1 MDKIWH
7 IKETPSTEEVNL
19 LAKTININP
28 NLASLLIQRGVTDYK
43 EAEKF
48 FRLSLSQLHDPF
60 LMKDM
65 EVAVKR
71 LAKAIDGDEK
81 ILIYGDYDVDGTTSV
96 SMMVS
101 FLQRYSNQLDFY
113 IPDRYSE
120 GYGVSEEGIHWAI
133 AHEINLIISLD
144 CGIKAFETV
153 AMAAAEGIDFIIC
166 DHHSPDTTLPSA
178 IAVLDPKRVDCA
190 YPYKE
195 LSGCG
200 VGFKLLQGLVQ
211 YKGWQEAE
219 LWPLLD
225 LVAVSIAADIVPI
238 THENRVLCYFGIKK
252 LEKDPRPGLSALI
265 KVGNLNSPLTV
276 TGVVFGIAPRIN
288 AAGRMEHAH
297 SAVDLLLSK
306 DEEEALYLAGLVN
319 TKNEM
324 RKETELGIV
333 AEALEM
339 IETTGSGK
347 KTSVLF
353 KEDWHKGVIGI
364 VASKCIEH
372 FHRPT
377 IILTESNG
385 KATGSARS
393 VKGFDIHKAI
403 GACGELLEQFGG
415 HKYAAGLTMKI
426 ENIEAF
432 QEKFEA
438 VVSDTILDEQLVPAI
453 IIDEEIELSVI
464 SESFLAIIDQMEP
477 FGPGNMKPIFVSR
490 SLKATKLQLLKRL
503 HLKMSVYNQEDGVVI
518 DAIGFNMPEQ
528 YDLLQQDPYFDMAY
542 TIERNN
548 FRGNTS
554 IQLHIKDIQ
563 LSLQ

>member
-71 LAKAIDGDEK
+71 LAKAIDGGEK

-238 THENRVLCYFGIKK
+238 THENRVLCNFGIKK

-339 IETTGSGK
+339 IEATGSGK

-453 IIDEEIELSVI
+453 TIDEEIELSVI

-490 SLKATKLQLLKRL
+490 NLKASKLQLLKKL

-542 TIERNN
+542 TLERNN

>member
-1 MDKIWH
+1 MDKTWH

-71 LAKAIDGDEK
+71 LAKAIDGGEK

-238 THENRVLCYFGIKK
+238 THENRVLCNFGIKK

-339 IETTGSGK
+339 IEATGSGK

-453 IIDEEIELSVI
+453 TIDEEIELSVI

-477 FGPGNMKPIFVSR
+477 FGPGNMKPIFVTR
-490 SLKATKLQLLKRL
+490 SLKATKLQLLKKL

-542 TIERNN
+542 TLERNN